1 MRTCVVC
8 RARRDDD
15 HLVRVGQRG
24 GQWYVGRG
32 EGRGAWLCAVGTC
45 RDRLAA
51 GQLARALRAPVGD
64 AEAAALIALLAEGPS
79 AGVVVKE

>member
-15 HLVRVGQRG
+15 HLERVGRRG

-32 EGRGAWLCAVGTC
+32 EGRGAWFCVEGSC

-51 GQLARALRAPVGD
+51 GQLERALRARVRDG
-64 AEAAALIALLAEGPS
+64 EVAAIIALVAEGPG